1 MAEITY
7 LKCLVIEKINLQK
20 LKKEYG
26 FKKKIIYFEKFLG
39 KNRH

>member
-26 FKKKIIYFEKFLG
+26 FKKKSYIL
-39 KNRH
+39 KNF